1 MMMGSPLAMKQT
13 PSVSPDDVARGYR
26 LDCEF
31 TNAAYSYAMPT
42 NGVRYERW
50 WKRGA
55 YEDVFRL
62 DLCGTSFPLAD
73 ELLTSF
79 WVYSWGMAGAHLG
92 NASNRLVAIGT
103 PMSAVPGLS
112 QFWSAALPDGAR
124 RLTWQDF
131 ALNRDTNNLVSAQLE
146 LFPNGDFIARS
157 NEVMRVYRRVN
168 PDDWDDDGD
177 PNETD
182 ADPYVA
188 GEPTFGPEQQL
199 PEGANSNAYC
209 WVDLVV
215 SGATSLVTFS
225 GEGASNLS
233 DPSFIAL
240 PGETNR
246 VMLLIG
252 KEYRVSS
259 RMPICCVGRSDYA
272 IEVSQDSA
280 TSLAIVWPV
289 TIEPVAMRSGA
300 SFSMSVVPDFLG
312 GGFTWTN
319 CCCSISSSGNSF
331 TYSCDENCHCS
342 GCAALGCY
350 TYEGFMLPASGGSC
364 GCSETEV
371 LDPDSTNEPPAS
383 ASVTVSFSQN
393 ALFYEEAYTNE
404 PGVVIGRRV
413 STNATLTCSVSGGQ
427 YGGVFSLS
435 RQGFGMLTFVVGDT
449 LPDGTVEI
457 AAGETRSW
465 TAEYSPHSHST
476 SENDISA
483 AVTFSEYMT
492 GETHSSTAQLTIV
505 KLTLQPQVT
514 REGYE
519 NRHLVGVR
527 ECINCYAD
535 PHVGQWGET
544 GGGEYRSDRG
554 YTGFYKCP
562 LTADGSVLYYTVG
575 GSRYDFDLVVVEPS
589 GIVAR
594 LPVARDFGI
603 ATNHAGGV
611 GMNLEVFVQPETV
624 SFSGIAME
632 EIPSTTGI
640 HEGYFTN
647 TYFESEWY
655 HTEARGAGKWKN
667 IWPDNLWDT
676 DHAWFAAELP
686 RELPNGEMIFDLSY
700 GTWTN
705 GTIVWNI
712 TWGWNEMN
720 TPKGEPPVKSIT
732 TPYNQTFTFT
742 EDGLLMVSK
751 FQHSVS
757 RGTNGVMRLNGNIV
771 QGVIVTQEELNA
783 VFENN

>member
-1 MMMGSPLAMKQT
+1 MMGSPLAMQQT
-13 PSVSPDDVARGYR
+13 PAVSPEDVVRGYR
-26 LDCEF
+26 LDYVF

-42 NGVRYERW
+42 NGIRYDKW

-62 DLCGTSFPLAD
+62 DLGGMMFPLAE
-73 ELLTSF
+73 ELLSSL

-92 NASNRLVAIGT
+92 NATNRLVATGA
-103 PMSAVPGLS
+103 PMSAVPGFS
-112 QFWSAALPDGAR
+112 QFWSSDATNSAKL
-124 RLTWQDF
+124 LTWETF
-131 ALNRDTNNLVSAQLE
+131 FLSRDTNTPVSAQLE

-177 PNETD
+177 PNGTD
-182 ADPYVA
+182 PDPYVA
-188 GEPTFGPEQQL
+188 GDPTFGSQQQL
-199 PEGANSNAYC
+199 PQGANSNAYC

-215 SGATSLVTFS
+215 SGAASLVAFS
-225 GEGASNLS
+225 GNGASNLS

-252 KEYRVSS
+252 KEYQVAS
-259 RMPICCVGRSDYA
+259 RMPICCVGRSDNA
-272 IEVSQDSA
+272 IEVSHDSA
-280 TSLAIVWPV
+280 TSLFIVWPV

-300 SFSMSVVPDFLG
+300 SFSMSVVPDCLG

-350 TYEGFMLPASGGSC
+350 TYEGFALPASGGSC
-364 GCSETEV
+364 GCAETEV
-371 LDPDSTNEPPAS
+371 LDPVSTNEPPVSAS
-383 ASVTVSFSQN
+383 ASVSFSQN
-393 ALFYEEAYTNE
+393 VLFYEEAYTNE
-404 PGVVIGRRV
+404 PGVVAGRRV

-435 RQGFGMLTFVVGDT
+435 RQGFGMLTFVGGDT
-449 LPDGTVEI
+449 LPDGAVGI

-465 TAEYSPHSHST
+465 SSEYAPHSHSAT
-476 SENDISA
+476 ANDISA

-527 ECINCYAD
+527 EDINCYAD

-544 GGGEYRSDRG
+544 GGGELAIRLG
-554 YTGFYKCP
+554 VQNYTCP
-562 LTADGSVLYYTVG
+562 LLSDGSMLYYSFS
-575 GSRYDFDLVVVEPS
+575 GSRYDFDLTIVEPTA
-589 GIVAR
+589 IIAR

-603 ATNHAGGV
+603 AINRAGGA

-640 HEGYFTN
+640 HDGYFSN
-647 TYFESEWY
+647 IYFESDWY
-655 HTEARGAGKWKN
+655 HTVAKGAGKWKD

-676 DHAWFAAELP
+676 DRAWLADELP
-686 RELPNGEMIFDLSY
+686 RELPDGEMTFDLSY

-705 GTIVWNI
+705 GTMVWNI
-712 TWGWNEMN
+712 SWGWADHGAEDGI
-720 TPKGEPPVKSIT
+720 TVPVKSISA
-732 TPYNQTFTFT
+732 PYNQTFTFT
-742 EDGLLMVSK
+742 EDGLLTVSK

-757 RGTNGVMRLNGNIV
+757 RGTNGVIRLNGSAV
-771 QGVIVTQEELNA
+771 QGVIVTQEELDE
-783 VFENN
+783 VFGNN